1 MPVGVGATT
10 TQVEYSSLVT
20 LASGKALELHGYLLS
35 TFGTSVTMAIYLAV
49 AALLILGLWRLVK
62 FSFDVVR
69 CVAIPATAVA
79 LVGSWLLPFPFLHI
93 FPIATALFAGILLVR
108 G

>member
-1 MPVGVGATT
+1 MPDGVSAT
-10 TQVEYSSLVT
+10 TQVEYGSLVT
-20 LASGKALELHGYLLS
+20 LATERALQLHGYLLA
-35 TFGTSVTMAIYLAV
+35 TFGTSVTMAIYLAA
-49 AALLILGLWRLVK
+49 AALLVLGLWRLLK

-93 FPIATALFAGILLVR
+93 FPVATALFAGILLVR

>member
-1 MPVGVGATT
+1 MPEGVSAT
-10 TQVEYSSLVT
+10 TQVEYGSVVAMAT
-20 LASGKALELHGYLLS
+20 EKALELHGYLLT
-35 TFGTSVTMAIYLAV
+35 TFGTSVTMAIYLAA
-49 AALLILGLWRLVK
+49 AALLILGMWRLVK

-69 CVAIPATAVA
+69 CVAIPASAVA

-93 FPIATALFAGILLVR
+93 LPVATALFAGILLVR

>member
-1 MPVGVGATT
+1 MPEGVSAT
-10 TQVEYSSLVT
+10 TQVEYSSLV
-20 LASGKALELHGYLLS
+20 AFAGERALEVHGYLLS
-35 TFGTSVTMAIYLAV
+35 TFGTTVTMAIYLAA
-49 AALLILGLWRLVK
+49 AALLVLGLWRLVK
-62 FSFDVVR
+62 FSFDVIR

>member
-1 MPVGVGATT
+1 MPEGVSATT
-10 TQVEYSSLVT
+10 EVEYGSLVA
-20 LASGKALELHGYLLS
+20 LAGERALELHSYLLA
-35 TFGTSVTMAIYLAV
+35 TFGTSVTLAIYLAA
-49 AALLILGLWRLVK
+49 AALLVLGLWRLVK

-93 FPIATALFAGILLVR
+93 FPVATALFAGILLVR